1 MYENWYLMEKNW
13 EAVRNDFLREAK
25 CNRQVDEA
33 LLVKQQNQKAES
45 TNGFLGQVR
54 RLLHVPG
61 FN

>member
-1 MYENWYLMEKNW
+1 MEKNW